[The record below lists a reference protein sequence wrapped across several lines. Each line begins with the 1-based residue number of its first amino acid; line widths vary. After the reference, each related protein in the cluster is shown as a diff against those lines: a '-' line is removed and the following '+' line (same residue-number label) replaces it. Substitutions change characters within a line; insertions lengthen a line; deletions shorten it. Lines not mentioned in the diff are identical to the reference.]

1 MIKFLNVPGEL
12 LFNPDLTSAHKLLL
26 AYLLNLES
34 SNRYFYGS
42 VDYLAQQFGT
52 TIKAIEQCVTD
63 LIKLDFV
70 SKDATGAL
78 RLTVSAADI
87 YNYKKGYPIVPEILT
102 ETNNHI
108 QKLASIYKVNSQG
121 R

>member
-1 MIKFLNVPGEL
+1 MIKFLNIPGEL
-12 LFNPDLTSAHKLLL
+12 LQNPDFSSAHKLLL
-26 AYLLNLES
+26 AYLLNLDS

-52 TIKAIEQCVTD
+52 STKAIEQCVLD

-70 SKDATGAL
+70 SKDASGAL
-78 RLTVSAADI
+78 RLTVNATEL
-87 YNYKKGYPIVPEILT
+87 YNYKKGYSAPPEILIAAN
-102 ETNNHI
+102 EHI
-108 QKLASIYKVNSQG
+108 QKLAQIYKVNTQ